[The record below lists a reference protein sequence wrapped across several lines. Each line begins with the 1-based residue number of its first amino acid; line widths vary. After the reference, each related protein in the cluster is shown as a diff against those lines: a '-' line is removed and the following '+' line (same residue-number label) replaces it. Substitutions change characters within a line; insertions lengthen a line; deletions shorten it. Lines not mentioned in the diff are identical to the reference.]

1 MGAVAGRIGLNSLHP
16 VIAHGELPSR
26 AVVGEPVGIE
36 ATVFREGHDAVA
48 ASVVWRSPS
57 GTAAGFNRMRPL
69 GGGTDRWRT
78 EVVADSTGVWTYV
91 VEAWG
96 DPLATWYH
104 NVEVKVDAGQSAEE
118 LANDLEVGARLFDRI
133 ADALSAQDPGAADSV
148 SAASVSAGTVLAGT
162 VSVGS
167 SSAGSTSLGSSS
179 AGSASA
185 SSVSAGSSSAGS
197 RAATKAEVA
206 ARSDA
211 ATRPEAVPDSAGKP
225 STPVGKGLSSAKA
238 ATADIITAGAGP
250 EAAELARAVAADLRR
265 TEADVPLRITRA
277 MSAEA
282 RALAQDHPVRELI
295 TRSPRYSVWVDR
307 QRALYGAWYEFFPR
321 SIGAEL
327 ANDPDD
333 PARPLRHGTF
343 ADATKHLDYVA
354 DLLFDVV
361 YLPPIHPIGRVNRK
375 GPNNTL
381 NAKPTD
387 TGSPWAIGSAEG
399 GHDAIHPE
407 LGTEADFA
415 AFVARARELE
425 LEVALDLALQC
436 APDHP
441 WVSEHPEWF
450 TTLPDGTIA
459 YAENPPKKY
468 QDIYPLNFDNDPAG
482 LYAEVLRIV
491 LLWISRGVKIFRVD
505 NPHTKPL
512 NFWQWLIGTVKS
524 QHPDV
529 IFLAEAFTRPAMM
542 HELARI
548 GFTQSY
554 TYFTWRNTA
563 WELGQYGEELVAA
576 ADYMR
581 PNFFPNTPDILN
593 EFLVHGGPS
602 AFAIRA
608 VLATMMS
615 PTYGIYS
622 GYELYENT
630 PVRPGSEEY
639 LNSEK
644 YQLRPRDLQGAMD
657 RGEGLAPFLKRLNEI
672 RRAHPALHQLRNLR
686 LHSSENDGI
695 LVFSKRDAAT
705 GDTILVTCSMDP
717 HNVREGWVHLRM
729 PELGLG
735 WDDGF
740 VVTDLLSGANFQWGE
755 HNFVRLTPYA
765 PSHIFHVIRR

>member
-1 MGAVAGRIGLNSLHP
+1 VGLVVGRIGLNSLHP

-48 ASVVWRSPS
+48 ASVLWRSPS
-57 GTAAGFNRMRPL
+57 GAEAGFNRMRPL

-78 EVVADSTGVWTYV
+78 EVVPDSTGTWSYL

-118 LANDLEVGARLFDRI
+118 LANDLEIGARLFDRI
-133 ADALSAQDPGAADSV
+133 ADALSAPTEEPSSRPGAE
-148 SAASVSAGTVLAGT
+148 T
-162 VSVGS
+162 VSNAVP
-167 SSAGSTSLGSSS
+167 
-179 AGSASA
+179 
-185 SSVSAGSSSAGS
+185 
-197 RAATKAEVA
+197 AAVLA

-211 ATRPEAVPDSAGKP
+211 ATRPVAVNDPAKAQ
-225 STPVGKGLSSAKA
+225 TAVGKGLAAAKP

-250 EAAELARAVAADLRR
+250 DAVELARAVAADLRR

-277 MSAEA
+277 MTSEA
-282 RALAQDHPVRELI
+282 RALAHDHPVRELI
-295 TRSPRYSVWVDR
+295 TRSPRYSIFVDR

-354 DLLFDVV
+354 DLFFDVV

-415 AFVARARELE
+415 AFVARTRELGM
-425 LEVALDLALQC
+425 EVALDLALQC

-482 LYAEVLRIV
+482 LYAEVLRIT

-512 NFWQWLIGTVKS
+512 NFWQWLIGTIKS

-563 WELGQYGEELVAA
+563 WELGRYGEELVAA
-576 ADYMR
+576 SDYMR

-593 EFLVHGGPS
+593 EFLVHGGRS

-608 VLATMMS
+608 VLASMMAPS
-615 PTYGIYS
+615 YGIYS
-622 GYELYENT
+622 GYELFENT

-657 RGEGLAPFLKRLNEI
+657 RGESLAPFLKRLNEI

-695 LVFSKRDAAT
+695 LVFSKRDTAT
-705 GDTILVTCSMDP
+705 GDTILVACSMDP
-717 HNVREGWVHLRM
+717 HNLREGWVHLRLN
-729 PELGLG
+729 ELGIG
-735 WDDGF
+735 WDESF
-740 VVTDLLSGANFQWGE
+740 LVADLLSGANYEWSE
-755 HNFVRLTPYA
+755 HNFVRLTPDQ
-765 PSHIFHVIRR
+765 PSHIFHVRRR

>member
-1 MGAVAGRIGLNSLHP
+1 
-16 VIAHGELPSR
+16 
-26 AVVGEPVGIE
+26 VVP
-36 ATVFREGHDAVA
+36 D
-48 ASVVWRSPS
+48 
-57 GTAAGFNRMRPL
+57 GT
-69 GGGTDRWRT
+69 GTW
-78 EVVADSTGVWTYV
+78 SYV

-118 LANDLEVGARLFDRI
+118 LANDLEIGARLFDRI
-133 ADALSAQDPGAADSV
+133 ADALSAPGEAAEL
-148 SAASVSAGTVLAGT
+148 VSAG
-162 VSVGS
+162 
-167 SSAGSTSLGSSS
+167 
-179 AGSASA
+179 
-185 SSVSAGSSSAGS
+185 SVSAGSVSAGSVSAGSVSAGS
-197 RAATKAEVA
+197 RAATKSEVA

-211 ATRPEAVPDSAGKP
+211 ATRPEAVREPAGKA
-225 STPVGKGLSSAKA
+225 STAVGKGLNPAKA
-238 ATADIITAGAGP
+238 VTADIITAGADP
-250 EAAELARAVAADLRR
+250 EAAELARAVADDLRR
-265 TEADVPLRITRA
+265 TAADVPLRITRA
-277 MSAEA
+277 MAKEA
-282 RALAQDHPVRELI
+282 RALAHDHPVRELI
-295 TRSPRYSVWVDR
+295 TRSPRYNVWVDR

-327 ANDPDD
+327 ADDPDD

-387 TGSPWAIGSAEG
+387 TGSPWAIGSIEG

-415 AFVARARELE
+415 AFVDRARELN

-450 TTLPDGTIA
+450 TTLPDGTVA

-482 LYAEVLRIV
+482 LAAEVLRIV

-512 NFWQWLIGTVKS
+512 NFWQWLITTVKS

-542 HELARI
+542 HELARL

-563 WELGQYGEELVAA
+563 WELGQYGQQLVAA

-593 EFLVHGGPS
+593 EFLVDGGRA
-602 AFAIRA
+602 AFPIRA
-608 VLATMMS
+608 VLAAMMAPS
-615 PTYGIYS
+615 YGIYS
-622 GYELYENT
+622 GYELFENV
-630 PVRPGSEEY
+630 PIRPGSEEY

-644 YQLRPRDLQGAMD
+644 YQLRPRDLQGAID
-657 RGEGLAPFLKRLNEI
+657 RDESLAPFLKRLNEI

-686 LHSSENDGI
+686 LHTSENDGI
-695 LVFSKRDAAT
+695 LVFSKRDTAT
-705 GDTILVTCSMDP
+705 EDTILVTCSMDP
-717 HNVREGWVHLRM
+717 HNVREGWVHLRLN
-729 PELGLG
+729 ELGLG
-735 WDDGF
+735 WDESF
-740 VVTDLLSGANFQWGE
+740 LVADLLSGANYEWSE
-755 HNFVRLTPYA
+755 HNFVRLTPDQPA
-765 PSHIFHVIRR
+765 HIFHVRQR

>member
-1 MGAVAGRIGLNSLHP
+1 MVGRIGLNSLHP

-48 ASVVWRSPS
+48 ASVVWRSPA
-57 GTAAGFNRMRPL
+57 GVEAGFHRMRPL
-69 GGGTDRWRT
+69 GGGSDRWRA
-78 EVVADSTGVWTYV
+78 EVTPDSTGSWQYV

-104 NVEVKVDAGQSAEE
+104 AVEVKVDAGQSADE
-118 LANDLEVGARLFDRI
+118 LANDLEIGARLFQRV
-133 ADALSAQDPGAADSV
+133 ADALT
-148 SAASVSAGTVLAGT
+148 AASSPAGDTAGSPAAGTPAAG
-162 VSVGS
+162 
-167 SSAGSTSLGSSS
+167 
-179 AGSASA
+179 GSAS
-185 SSVSAGSSSAGS
+185 
-197 RAATKAEVA
+197 
-206 ARSDA
+206 
-211 ATRPEAVPDSAGKP
+211 GKP
-225 STPVGKGLSSAKA
+225 AAGDKPETVVGKGAAASKA
-238 ATADIITAGAGP
+238 GSADIITAGADP
-250 EAAELARAVAADLRR
+250 SDAELARAVAADLRR
-265 TEADVPLRITRA
+265 SEVDVPLRITRA

-282 RALAQDHPVRELI
+282 RALAQNHPVRELI

-307 QRALYGAWYEFFPR
+307 PRALYGAWYEFFPR

-327 ANDPDD
+327 ANDPGD

-343 ADATKHLDYVA
+343 ADATRHLDYVA

-381 NAKPTD
+381 DAKPTD

-415 AFVARARELE
+415 AFMARARELN

-482 LYAEVLRIV
+482 LAAEVLRITM
-491 LLWISRGVKIFRVD
+491 LWVSRGVKIFRVD

-512 NFWQWLIGTVKS
+512 NFWQWLIGSVKS
-524 QHPDV
+524 KDPDV
-529 IFLAEAFTRPAMM
+529 LFLAEAFTRPAMM
-542 HELARI
+542 HELARV

-563 WELGQYGEELVAA
+563 WELGKYGEELVAA

-593 EFLVHGGPS
+593 EFLVNGGRS

-615 PTYGIYS
+615 PTYGVYS

-644 YQLRPRDLQGAMD
+644 YQLRPRDLQGAIE
-657 RGEGLAPFLKRLNEI
+657 RGESLAPFLKRLNEI
-672 RRAHPALHQLRNLR
+672 RRAHPSLHQLRNLR
-686 LHSSENDGI
+686 MHHSENDAI

-705 GDTILVTCSMDP
+705 GDTILVCCSTDP
-717 HNVREGWVHLRM
+717 HQVREGWVHLRLA
-729 PELGLG
+729 ELGVGL
-735 WDDGF
+735 DEGF
-740 VVTDLLSGANFQWGE
+740 LVADLLSGANYEWGE
-755 HNFVRLTPYA
+755 HNFVRLTPDQ
-765 PSHIFHVIRR
+765 PSHIFHVRPRV